1 MATQIKQDLTGKVA
15 LITGAAAGI
24 GRHIAQTYAK
34 AGAIVGVADINF
46 SGAQETVDI
55 ITKAGGQALAI
66 DMDVTCENA
75 VNEGVK
81 NLIDRFDNID
91 ILVSN
96 AGIQLIDPINKMSF
110 DNWKKL
116 LATHLDGGFL
126 TTKAAVEH
134 MYKDNR
140 GGTIIYIGSIHA
152 HDASLFK
159 APYITAKHGLL
170 GLCRAVAKEGAP
182 HNVRSHMISPG
193 FVRTEMVNAQI
204 PLQAKQKGI
213 SEEDVI
219 NDIMLAN
226 TLNKEFTTIED
237 VSQTALFLAA
247 FPTNVFTGQ
256 SINASH
262 GWCMR

>member
-1 MATQIKQDLTGKVA
+1 MATQVQQDLTGKVA

-46 SGAQETVDI
+46 DGAKETVDSI
-55 ITKAGGQALAI
+55 IKIGGQALAI
-66 DMDVTCENA
+66 DMDVTSEDA
-75 VNEGVK
+75 VNGGVK
-81 NLIDRFDNID
+81 QLIDTFGSID

-96 AGIQLIDPINKMSF
+96 AGIQLIDPISNMSF
-110 DNWKKL
+110 ANWKRL
-116 LATHLDGGFL
+116 LSTHLDGGFL

-134 MYKDNR
+134 MYKDDK

-182 HNVRSHMISPG
+182 YNVRSHMISPG
-193 FVRTEMVNAQI
+193 FVRTAMVNDQI
-204 PLQAKQKGI
+204 PLQAQQKGI
-213 SEEDVI
+213 SEEEVV
-219 NDIMLAN
+219 NDILLAN
-226 TLNKEFTTIED
+226 TLNKEFTTLED

-247 FPTNVFTGQ
+247 FPTDVFTGQ

>member
-1 MATQIKQDLTGKVA
+1 MATQIQQDLTGKVA

-24 GRHIAQTYAK
+24 GRDIAETYAK
-34 AGAIVGVADINF
+34 AGAAVGVADINLE
-46 SGAQETVDI
+46 GVQETVDI
-55 ITKAGGQALAI
+55 ITAAGGRALAI
-66 DMDVTCENA
+66 DMDVTSENA
-75 VNEGVK
+75 VNDGVK
-81 NLIDRFDNID
+81 KLVDTFGGID

-96 AGIQLIDPINKMSF
+96 AGIQLINPINKMSF

-134 MYKDNR
+134 MYKDDK

-182 HNVRSHMISPG
+182 HNVRTHMISPG
-193 FVRTEMVNAQI
+193 FVRTAMVNEQI
-204 PLQAKQKGI
+204 PLQAAQKGI
-213 SEEDVI
+213 SEESVV
-219 NDIMLAN
+219 NDILLAN

-247 FPTNVFTGQ
+247 FPTDVFTGQ

>member
-15 LITGAAAGI
+15 LITGGAAGI
-24 GRHIAQTYAK
+24 GRDIAETYSK
-34 AGAIVGVADINF
+34 AGAAIGVADIDF
-46 SGAQETVDI
+46 AGAQETVDI
-55 ITKAGGQALAI
+55 ITKAGGKALAI
-66 DMDVTCENA
+66 NMDVRSEEA
-75 VNEGVK
+75 VNDGVK
-81 NLIDRFDNID
+81 QLIDTFGSID

-96 AGIQLIDPINKMSF
+96 AGIQLINPINKMSF
-110 DNWKKL
+110 ENWKNL
-116 LATHLDGGFL
+116 LAVHLDGGFL

-134 MYKDNR
+134 MYKDNK

-170 GLCRAVAKEGAP
+170 GLCRAVAKEGAE
-182 HNVRSHMISPG
+182 HNVRAHMISPG
-193 FVRTEMVNAQI
+193 FVRTAMVNEQI
-204 PLQAKQKGI
+204 PLQAAQKNI
-213 SEEDVI
+213 TEDEVI
-219 NDIMLAN
+219 NDILLAN

-247 FPTNVFTGQ
+247 FPTDVFTGQ

>member
-1 MATQIKQDLTGKVA
+1 MATQIQQDLTGKVA

-24 GRHIAQTYAK
+24 GRDIAETYAK
-34 AGAIVGVADINF
+34 AGAIVGVADINVE
-46 SGAQETVDI
+46 GANETVDI
-55 ITKAGGQALAI
+55 ITKAGGRALAI
-66 DMDVTCENA
+66 DMDVRSEEA
-75 VNEGVK
+75 VNTGINQLV
-81 NLIDRFDNID
+81 DTFGSID

-96 AGIQLIDPINKMSF
+96 AGIQLINPISKMSF
-110 DNWKKL
+110 DNWKNL

-134 MYKDNR
+134 MYKDNK

-159 APYITAKHGLL
+159 TPYITAKHGLL

-182 HNVRSHMISPG
+182 HNVRAHMISPG
-193 FVRTEMVNAQI
+193 FVKTAMVNDQI
-204 PLQAKQKGI
+204 PLQAAEKGI
-213 SEEDVI
+213 SEEEVV
-219 NDIMLAN
+219 NDILLAN
-226 TLNKEFTTIED
+226 TVNKEFTTIED

-247 FPTNVFTGQ
+247 FPTDVFTGQ

>member
-1 MATQIKQDLTGKVA
+1 MATQVHQDLTGKVA

-24 GRHIAQTYAK
+24 GRHIAQTYAQ
-34 AGAIVGVADINF
+34 AGAVIGVADIDVD
-46 SGAQETVDI
+46 GAKQTVEL
-55 ITKAGGQALAI
+55 ITKAGGKAIAI
-66 DMDVTCENA
+66 DMDVRVEDA
-75 VNEGVK
+75 VNNGVK
-81 NLIDRFDNID
+81 QLVDTFGGID

-96 AGIQLIDPINKMSF
+96 AGIQLINPINKLSF
-110 DNWKKL
+110 DNWKNL

-126 TTKAAVEH
+126 TTKAAVEY
-134 MYKDNR
+134 MYKDNK

-170 GLCRAVAKEGAP
+170 CLCRAVAKEGAP
-182 HNVRSHMISPG
+182 HNVRAHMISPG
-193 FVRTEMVNAQI
+193 FVKTAMVNDQI
-204 PLQAKQKGI
+204 PLQAAEKGI
-213 SEEDVI
+213 TEDEVI
-219 NDIMLAN
+219 NDILLAN

-247 FPTNVFTGQ
+247 FPTDVFTGQ

>member
-1 MATQIKQDLTGKVA
+1 MI
-15 LITGAAAGI
+15 
-24 GRHIAQTYAK
+24 
-34 AGAIVGVADINF
+34 GVADIDVD
-46 SGAQETVDI
+46 GAKETVEL
-55 ITKAGGQALAI
+55 ITKAGGKAIAI
-66 DMDVTCENA
+66 DMDVRVEDA
-75 VNEGVK
+75 VNNGVK
-81 NLIDRFDNID
+81 QLVDTFGGID

-96 AGIQLIDPINKMSF
+96 AGIQLINPINKLSF
-110 DNWKKL
+110 DNWKNL
-116 LATHLDGGFL
+116 LAAHLDGGFL

-134 MYKDNR
+134 MYKDNK

-182 HNVRSHMISPG
+182 HNVRAHMISPG
-193 FVRTEMVNAQI
+193 FVKTAMVNDQI
-204 PLQAKQKGI
+204 PLQAAEKGI
-213 SEEDVI
+213 SEDEVI
-219 NDIMLAN
+219 NDILLAN

-247 FPTNVFTGQ
+247 FPTDVFTGQ

>member
-1 MATQIKQDLTGKVA
+1 MATQVQQDLTGKVA

-46 SGAQETVDI
+46 DGAKETVDS
-55 ITKAGGQALAI
+55 ITKIGGQALAI
-66 DMDVTCENA
+66 DMDVTSEDA
-75 VNEGVK
+75 VNGGVK
-81 NLIDRFDNID
+81 QLIDTFGSID

-96 AGIQLIDPINKMSF
+96 AGIQLIDPISNMSF
-110 DNWKKL
+110 ANWKRL
-116 LATHLDGGFL
+116 LSTHLDGGFL

-134 MYKDNR
+134 MYMDNK

-182 HNVRSHMISPG
+182 YNVRSHMISPG
-193 FVRTEMVNAQI
+193 FVRTAMVNDQI
-204 PLQAKQKGI
+204 PLQAQQKGI
-213 SEEDVI
+213 SEEEVV
-219 NDIMLAN
+219 NDILLAN
-226 TLNKEFTTIED
+226 TLNKEFTTLED

-247 FPTNVFTGQ
+247 FPTDVFTGQ